1 MPVGAASM
9 VVPAETNS
17 AAVADLLVSVLTRIS
32 CPSMVSS
39 VMMLGRKVFLEAV
52 FRPSAR
58 AEMTDVAVA
67 DSNASMITL
76 LTADWALGS

>member
-1 MPVGAASM
+1 M
-9 VVPAETNS
+9 
-17 AAVADLLVSVLTRIS
+17 
-32 CPSMVSS
+32 
-39 VMMLGRKVFLEAV
+39 FLEAV

-76 LTADWALGS
+76 LTADWAVSCNIVTLYSLR